1 MKISE
6 NYIMRQIAGEYIIVP
21 TGRAAMDFKGL
32 ISLNEV
38 GAFLWRLMQE
48 KEQTMGGLLDAVC
61 EEYETDREQA
71 EKDISEFIEKIRR
84 EGMLSE

>member
-1 MKISE
+1 
-6 NYIMRQIAGEYIIVP
+6 MRQIAGEYIIVP

-48 KEQTMGGLLDAVC
+48 KEQTMSGLLDAVC